1 MHSDKT
7 KTLKHR
13 AKQLGRRFAMAVAA
27 VIIATS
33 FANAQE
39 PYVFMEGSVHSFSVT
54 NNPANTFAWSMD
66 IDPYNN
72 VDLDPAAYDLLDGG
86 DSSAVIVQFTD
97 MGRSSAELVYLVVEE
112 TAPNGCSTKRAL
124 QIELQPNNMYFDFAE
139 YHPKYI
145 SDDCYSGLDYYADL
159 KVGMNFND
167 RAGGAD
173 MPIPADRFPLKVKY
187 TVRNVTDGLNAVNGN
202 GGEYVV
208 FNYND
213 ENDYALLVPEATGE
227 EARTIEYEL
236 AITEVVDKYGTHIT
250 HDEDRRL
257 QIRIIIHLP
266 QTGGMDMVMAYNVT
280 PIQYNGGM

>member
-1 MHSDKT
+1 MNSDKT

-13 AKQLGRRFAMAVAA
+13 ANKVGSRFAMAVAA
-27 VIIATS
+27 ILIATS
-33 FANAQE
+33 FASAQE

-66 IDPYNN
+66 VDPYNN

-86 DSSAVIVQFTD
+86 DSSAVTVQFTD
-97 MGRSSAELVYLVVEE
+97 MGRSSAEMVYLVCEE

-139 YHPKYI
+139 YHPKDI
-145 SDDCYSGLDYYADL
+145 SDDCFSGLDYYADL
-159 KVGMNFND
+159 RVGMNFKD

-187 TVRNVTDGLNAVNGN
+187 TVRNVTDNLPVVNGN
-202 GGEYVV
+202 GDEYVV
-208 FNYND
+208 FNYNA
-213 ENDYALLVPEATGE
+213 ENNYALLVPEATGE
-227 EARTIEYEL
+227 ETRTIEYEL
-236 AITEVVDKYGTHIT
+236 AIVDVEDKYGTKIT

-257 QIRIIIHLP
+257 QIRIMNHLP
-266 QTGGMDMVMAYNVT
+266 QTEGMEMVLAYNVT
-280 PIQYNGGM
+280 PIK